1 MSQEVS
7 KRVSKWVIPPIYHYT
22 PFIRGYNP
30 DTSYLSCGFPT
41 SYWTELHEWCG
52 WGGACQRIPKKPCP
66 PSNKKGERV
75 VELGFCGIFRSVH
88 GEHVLSIVI
97 LIGAATTSERC
108 WKKNDTNAGRISV
121 IFVVACAL
129 GHRTGKDGI
138 PPRGENR
145 LLNP

>member
-108 WKKNDTNAGRISV
+108 WKKKWHQCRQDFRNFRRCLCVGSQDWKGWHPSTRWESA
-121 IFVVACAL
+121 
-129 GHRTGKDGI
+129 T
-138 PPRGENR
+138 
-145 LLNP
+145 